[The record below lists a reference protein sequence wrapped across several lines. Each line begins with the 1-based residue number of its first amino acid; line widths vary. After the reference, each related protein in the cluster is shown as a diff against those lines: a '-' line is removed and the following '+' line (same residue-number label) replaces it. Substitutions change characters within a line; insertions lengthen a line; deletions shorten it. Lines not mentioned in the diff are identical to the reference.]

1 MKTKFYQLLL
11 ALFALGLFLPACSD
25 DNEVEKATLEL
36 SETEILVAKDAASK
50 SISVTTNQDNWSY
63 YAAEEGQ
70 WITLNKEGN
79 SLKVDVAANTTA
91 KERQSIVLVTAGGIQ
106 KRLVVKQT
114 GGDVAF
120 SIDMEGDKLV
130 IPAEAGK
137 HVMNYTSN
145 AGKVAIEVPAEI
157 TWIKVVSV
165 SENNFTLA
173 VEENTEKTKR
183 TAKLIVNL
191 GKNNAEV
198 EVEQKAGAYYILPV
212 IAKDLTYRNVAAQEV
227 KRGSAQFMMPDK
239 LLNKDNYGFITKS
252 SLMPAITYSFPSP
265 LTIYKKAQ
273 IECANKAELLKPE
286 FDTFME
292 GEGFKKISKPG
303 ALPVFEKTEFNYTF
317 LASVLESTTDQNI
330 AFLVVTVEKMQTEA
344 QPTFTE
350 LPMQDVFG
358 YISFREKD
366 KHATKKKADIEK
378 DEKAKGST
386 QNESKNAGTLSFT
399 PKDTE
404 EDALRIYFYTAAAGK
419 PGDKNY
425 IAPDDPFIDEVDG
438 ARFFK
443 KDYKKVYWVDET
455 GAFGMTKEAKEFFTS
470 KGYPFLMTL
479 NNGGIVHFNPTKK
492 QAYIFTLAKYGE
504 SYVAGIEVFYI
515 DLGDP
520 ASLMYRKGVN
530 EEVTSK
536 RIEKVRTMLE
546 RLVNRRDK

>member
-50 SISVTTNQDNWSY
+50 SVSVTTNQDDWSY

-114 GGDVAF
+114 GGDAAF

-130 IPAEAGK
+130 VPAEAGK
-137 HVMNYTSN
+137 HVINYTSN
-145 AGKVAIEVPAEI
+145 AGKAAIEVPAEI

-173 VEENTEKTKR
+173 VEENAEKTKR

-191 GKNNAEV
+191 GKNNTEIEV
-198 EVEQKAGAYYILPV
+198 VQEAGIYYV
-212 IAKDLTYRNVAAQEV
+212 IPIIGKDMTYRNVAAQEV
-227 KRGSAQFMMPDK
+227 KRGSAQFMMPDN
-239 LLNKDNYGFITKS
+239 LFNEENYGFITKS
-252 SLMPAITYSFPSP
+252 ALMPAITYSFTTP
-265 LTIYKKAQ
+265 LSTYKKVQ
-273 IECANKAELLKPE
+273 VECANKAELLKPE
-286 FDTFME
+286 FDAFME
-292 GEGFKKISKPG
+292 GEGFKKTSKAG
-303 ALPVFEKTEFNYTF
+303 ALPAYERTDFGYTF
-317 LASVLESTTDQNI
+317 RATVVESTSDQNI
-330 AFLVVTVEKMQTEA
+330 AFLVFTAEKAQTEA

-358 YISFREKD
+358 YLAFRKMN
-366 KHATKKKADIEK
+366 KHATKKKADIEA

-386 QNESKNAGTLSFT
+386 QNETQNAGVLSFT
-399 PKDTE
+399 PKASE
-404 EDALRIYFYTAAAGK
+404 EDFLRVYFYVAPTGK
-419 PGDKNY
+419 PGEDGY
-425 IAPDDPFIDEVDG
+425 IAPDDAYLDEIEG

-443 KDYKKVYWVDET
+443 KDYKKLYWVDEN
-455 GAFGMTKEAKEFFTS
+455 GSYAMTNEAKNFFTS
-470 KGYPFLMTL
+470 KGYTYLTTL
-479 NNGGIVHFNPTKK
+479 QSGAIAYYKDSEKKVYLFSLAKNGGDF
-492 QAYIFTLAKYGE
+492 
-504 SYVAGIEVFYI
+504 VAGIEIAYI
-515 DLGDP
+515 DLGSP
-520 ASLMYRKGVN
+520 SSLMFRKGVDPKVTLKKIQ
-530 EEVTSK
+530 EVENK
-536 RIEKVRTMLE
+536 LN
-546 RLVNRRDK
+546 RLVNRK

>member
-114 GGDVAF
+114 GGDAAF

-130 IPAEAGK
+130 VPAEAGK
-137 HVMNYTSN
+137 HVINYTSN
-145 AGKVAIEVPAEI
+145 AGKAAIEVPAEI

-191 GKNNAEV
+191 GKNNTEIEV
-198 EVEQKAGAYYILPV
+198 VQEAGIYYV
-212 IAKDLTYRNVAAQEV
+212 IPIIGKDMTYRYVAEQEA
-227 KRGSAQFMMPDK
+227 KRGSAQFMIPDK
-239 LLNKDNYGFITKS
+239 LFNKDKYGFITKS
-252 SLMPAITYSFPSP
+252 SLMPAITYTFASP
-265 LTIYKKAQ
+265 LSIYKTAQ
-273 IECANKAELLKPE
+273 VECGNKAELLKPE
-286 FDTFME
+286 FDAFME
-292 GEGFKKISKPG
+292 GEGFKKTSKAG
-303 ALPVFEKTEFNYTF
+303 ALPIFEKTEFNCTF
-317 LASVLESTTDQNI
+317 LASVVESTSDKNI
-330 AFLVVTVEKMQTEA
+330 AFLVVTVEKAQAES

-358 YISFREKD
+358 YISFRDME

-378 DEKAKGST
+378 DEAAKGST
-386 QNESKNAGTLSFT
+386 KNETQNAGVLSFT

-404 EDALRIYFYTAAAGK
+404 EDALRVYFYIAPNGK
-419 PGDKNY
+419 PGDEGY
-425 IAPDDPFIDEVDG
+425 IAPDDAFIDEIEG

-479 NNGGIVHFNPTKK
+479 SNGAIAHYNPTKK
-492 QAYIFTLAKYGE
+492 QAYIFSLAKNGE

-515 DLGDP
+515 DLGDQ
-520 ASLMYRKGVN
+520 ASLMYRKGVSVN
-530 EEVTSK
+530 VTSN

-546 RLVNRRDK
+546 RLVNRRNK